1 MKHAI
6 ETTYPITF
14 RKKEADALGQYIKQN
29 KSVVLI
35 GMKRVGINNFL
46 RFFLDHDNDNL
57 HVFVKVDLNDLIE
70 RNISAFWTLLL
81 TRLVDTVQGST
92 LPETDKRT
100 CRKLF
105 VQSIQL
111 KDHFFTLDSVRKVLE
126 TLVHAGLYP
135 TLFLI
140 RFDRL
145 QEAVTPE
152 FFSNIIGLR
161 ESVNK

>member
-1 MKHAI
+1 MIPMKQAI

-100 CRKLF
+100 CRKL
-105 VQSIQL
+105 
-111 KDHFFTLDSVRKVLE
+111 
-126 TLVHAGLYP
+126 
-135 TLFLI
+135 
-140 RFDRL
+140 
-145 QEAVTPE
+145 
-152 FFSNIIGLR
+152 
-161 ESVNK
+161 